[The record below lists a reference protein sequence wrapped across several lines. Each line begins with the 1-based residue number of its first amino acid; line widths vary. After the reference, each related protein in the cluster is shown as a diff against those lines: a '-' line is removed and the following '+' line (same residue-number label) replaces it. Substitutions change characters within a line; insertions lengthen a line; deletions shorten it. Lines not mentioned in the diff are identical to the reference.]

1 MQRELQWFKAVESY
15 VHPSLQEQRNGHGKT
30 PREVFTKEH
39 EKLVEKGE
47 KWMKDTASSCSV
59 VAALIITVVFAAAF
73 TVPCGNKENGT
84 PIFLHNI
91 AFIVF
96 AISDALALFSSISSV
111 LMFLAILT
119 SRYSEDDFL
128 KSLPKKL
135 MVGLITL
142 FFSIASMMVAFG
154 ATFYIVFSHPWK
166 GVIIPIASV
175 SCLPVILFAW
185 LQFPLLVEIFSS
197 TYWPTIS

>member
-1 MQRELQWFKAVESY
+1 MQREEIPY
-15 VHPSLQEQRNGHGKT
+15 MEQRVSNNGFNQSSELLEHVQPHKEMKFSGKDESSSWSHD
-30 PREVFTKEH
+30 PPEREI
-39 EKLVEKGE
+39 
-47 KWMKDTASSCSV
+47 

-73 TVPCGNKENGT
+73 TVPCGNKENET
-84 PIFLHNI
+84 PIFLQSI

-96 AISDALALFSSISSV
+96 AVSDALALFSSVSSV

-128 KSLPKKL
+128 ESLPKKL

-154 ATFYIVFSHPWK
+154 ATFYIVFSNPWK